1 MVCCAWSLF
10 LAVPADKD
18 DMKSFLKLSASQD
31 QELFFFHDLSPG
43 SCFFMPRGAYI
54 YHTLTEFIRV
64 GDTAKCLF
72 LSQISLTFS
81 QNDNGNIQI
90 ILTEYQY
97 YKLSRCEAVFK
108 VNAWII
114 TVCV

>member
-1 MVCCAWSLF
+1 MYSVLLLGCGQSFTDRWSDVCDDWNSLCCAWSLL
-10 LAVPADKD
+10 LAVPADND

-54 YHTLTEFIRV
+54 YNTLTEFIRV

-72 LSQISLTFS
+72 YL
-81 QNDNGNIQI
+81 
-90 ILTEYQY
+90 QY
-97 YKLSRCEAVFK
+97 LYHSEKML
-108 VNAWII
+108 
-114 TVCV
+114 